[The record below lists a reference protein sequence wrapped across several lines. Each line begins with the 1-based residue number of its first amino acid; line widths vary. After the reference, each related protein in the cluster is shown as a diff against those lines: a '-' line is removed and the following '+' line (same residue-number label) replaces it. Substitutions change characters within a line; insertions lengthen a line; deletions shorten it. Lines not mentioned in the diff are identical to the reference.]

1 MGSGVSKNEALGN
14 IHVLI
19 IGGGYAGVQA
29 AAELLKVGV
38 AFTLVDP
45 KEYFHHCVG
54 ALRAAVNPE
63 YASKTAIPFREAFGD
78 SFVQG
83 SVVSLDLENHKAML
97 EGGREIAWTHCLVA
111 VGSLG
116 PVPGRSQQL
125 TMEGL
130 EQEAKMMAENIEKA
144 EKVVIIGG
152 GPVGFELAG
161 EIFDKY
167 KQEKKVTI
175 VSASDKLVS
184 NDFSEKFNASVKYL
198 WESAGVEVVVGKAD
212 LTTVKVNM
220 VEKQS
225 LHLGEVELEADLVIS
240 CIGMPPNKAE
250 VAKLLPATS
259 IDENGRVK
267 VDEYLAVEGCSN
279 VFALGDC
286 CNTAEHKMAAHAAVH
301 GETVVANIL
310 LEAGG
315 KSQKAYKQKF
325 VGMLVPFGASAG
337 AGSFNGWN
345 LPNFAVVMLKSGDLF
360 TSKYWATMGQ
370 KEKMPKL

>member
-1 MGSGVSKNEALGN
+1 M
-14 IHVLI
+14 
-19 IGGGYAGVQA
+19 
-29 AAELLKVGV
+29 
-38 AFTLVDP
+38 
-45 KEYFHHCVG
+45 
-54 ALRAAVNPE
+54 
-63 YASKTAIPFREAFGD
+63 
-78 SFVQG
+78 
-83 SVVSLDLENHKAML
+83 
-97 EGGREIAWTHCLVA
+97 
-111 VGSLG
+111 G
-116 PVPGRSQQL
+116 PVPGRSQQV

-130 EQEAKMMAENIEKA
+130 EQETKMMAENIEKA

-184 NDFSEKFNASVKYL
+184 NDFSDKFNTSVKYL

-212 LTTVKVNM
+212 LTTVKLNM

-225 LHLGEVELEADLVIS
+225 LQVGEVNLEADLVIS

-267 VDEYLAVEGCSN
+267 VDEYLAVEGCSH

-301 GETVVANIL
+301 GECLVVFFYKRLLLNSICTV
-310 LEAGG
+310 
-315 KSQKAYKQKF
+315 SQTKKRRDCGCQH
-325 VGMLVPFGASAG
+325 P
-337 AGSFNGWN
+337 
-345 LPNFAVVMLKSGDLF
+345 
-360 TSKYWATMGQ
+360 T
-370 KEKMPKL
+370 

>member
-1 MGSGVSKNEALGN
+1 
-14 IHVLI
+14 
-19 IGGGYAGVQA
+19 
-29 AAELLKVGV
+29 
-38 AFTLVDP
+38 
-45 KEYFHHCVG
+45 
-54 ALRAAVNPE
+54 
-63 YASKTAIPFREAFGD
+63 
-78 SFVQG
+78 
-83 SVVSLDLENHKAML
+83 
-97 EGGREIAWTHCLVA
+97 
-111 VGSLG
+111 
-116 PVPGRSQQL
+116 
-125 TMEGL
+125 MEGL

-212 LTTVKVNM
+212 LTTVKLNM

-225 LHLGEVELEADLVIS
+225 LQVGEVDLEADLVIS

-279 VFALGDC
+279 VFALRDC

-301 GETVVANIL
+301 GECL
-310 LEAGG
+310 SCDYL
-315 KSQKAYKQKF
+315 
-325 VGMLVPFGASAG
+325 
-337 AGSFNGWN
+337 
-345 LPNFAVVMLKSGDLF
+345 
-360 TSKYWATMGQ
+360 
-370 KEKMPKL
+370 

>member
-1 MGSGVSKNEALGN
+1 MKLLVTSTSSSSEEDMQACRLFLSLFCLLTISV
-14 IHVLI
+14 I
-19 IGGGYAGVQA
+19 ICTQA

-54 ALRAAVNPE
+54 ALRAAVNPGNFLDQHISSQSSHHYSE

-97 EGGREIAWTHCLVA
+97 EGGKKFFVVPLFFFLDLEPYHSHWHVPGREIAWTHCLVA

-116 PVPGRSQQL
+116 PVPGRSQQV

-212 LTTVKVNM
+212 LSTVKLNM
-220 VEKQS
+220 VDKQS
-225 LHLGEVELEADLVIS
+225 LHVGEVELEADLVIS

-301 GETVVANIL
+301 GECL
-310 LEAGG
+310 SWCL
-315 KSQKAYKQKF
+315 
-325 VGMLVPFGASAG
+325 
-337 AGSFNGWN
+337 
-345 LPNFAVVMLKSGDLF
+345 
-360 TSKYWATMGQ
+360 
-370 KEKMPKL
+370 

>member
-1 MGSGVSKNEALGN
+1 MLE
-14 IHVLI
+14 
-19 IGGGYAGVQA
+19 GG
-29 AAELLKVGV
+29 EK
-38 AFTLVDP
+38 FFFDP
-45 KEYFHHCVG
+45 LF
-54 ALRAAVNPE
+54 
-63 YASKTAIPFREAFGD
+63 FF
-78 SFVQG
+78 
-83 SVVSLDLENHKAML
+83 LDLEHYHSYWHTP
-97 EGGREIAWTHCLVA
+97 GREIAWTHCLVA

-116 PVPGRSQQL
+116 PVPGRSQQV

-184 NDFSEKFNASVKYL
+184 NDFSDKFNASVKYL

-212 LTTVKVNM
+212 LTTVKLNM
-220 VEKQS
+220 VDKQS
-225 LHLGEVELEADLVIS
+225 LHVGEVDLEADLVIS

-267 VDEYLAVEGCSN
+267 VDEYLAVEGCSD

-301 GETVVANIL
+301 GECLVGVCKRLLLNSICTVSQIQKGETVVANIL

-315 KSQKAYKQKF
+315 KSQKAYKQVVPLQNLIMFVLFTIFNAHNVYKQKF

-345 LPNFAVVMLKSGDLF
+345 LPNFAVVRKWC
-360 TSKYWATMGQ
+360 TSDVGGVWSSTI
-370 KEKMPKL
+370 

>member
-1 MGSGVSKNEALGN
+1 
-14 IHVLI
+14 
-19 IGGGYAGVQA
+19 VQA
-29 AAELLKVGV
+29 AAELDKAGVG
-38 AFTLVDP
+38 FTLVDP

-63 YASKTAIPFREAFGD
+63 YTAKTAIPFREAFGD
-78 SFVQG
+78 RFVQG
-83 SVVSLDLENHKAML
+83 SVLSLDLETCKAVL
-97 EGGREIAWTHCLVA
+97 EGGREIAWSHCLVA

-116 PVPGRSQQL
+116 PLPGRSLQL
-125 TMEGL
+125 TMGGL
-130 EQEAKMMAENIEKA
+130 EQEAKVMAENIEKA

-175 VSASDKLVS
+175 VSSSEKLVS
-184 NDFSEKFNASVKYL
+184 SDFSSKFDASVKYL

-212 LTTVKVNM
+212 LTSVKLNQ

-225 LHLGEVELEADLVIS
+225 LRIGETELEADLVIS

-250 VAKLLPATS
+250 VAKLLPASS
-259 IDENGRVK
+259 IDETGRAK
-267 VDEYLAVEGCSN
+267 VDEFLAVEGCSN

-286 CNTAEHKMAAHAAVH
+286 CNTPEHKMAAHAAVH
-301 GETVVANIL
+301 AETVVANIL
-310 LEAGG
+310 LEAEG
-315 KSQKAYKQKF
+315 KARKAYKQKF
-325 VGMLVPFGASAG
+325 VGMLVPFGAKAG
-337 AGSFNGWN
+337 AGSFDGWN
-345 LPNFAVVMLKSGDLF
+345 LPNFAVVMLKSSDLF

-370 KEKMPKL
+370 KEKMPNA

>member
-1 MGSGVSKNEALGN
+1 MEHHHS
-14 IHVLI
+14 HV
-19 IGGGYAGVQA
+19 
-29 AAELLKVGV
+29 
-38 AFTLVDP
+38 P
-45 KEYFHHCVG
+45 
-54 ALRAAVNPE
+54 
-63 YASKTAIPFREAFGD
+63 
-78 SFVQG
+78 
-83 SVVSLDLENHKAML
+83 
-97 EGGREIAWTHCLVA
+97 GREIAWTHCLVA

-116 PVPGRSQQL
+116 PVPGRSQQV

-184 NDFSEKFNASVKYL
+184 NDFSDKFNASVKYL

-212 LTTVKVNM
+212 LTTVKLNM

-225 LHLGEVELEADLVIS
+225 LQVGEVDLEADLVIS

-267 VDEYLAVEGCSN
+267 VDEYLAVDGCSD

-301 GETVVANIL
+301 GEFL
-310 LEAGG
+310 
-315 KSQKAYKQKF
+315 
-325 VGMLVPFGASAG
+325 
-337 AGSFNGWN
+337 
-345 LPNFAVVMLKSGDLF
+345 
-360 TSKYWATMGQ
+360 
-370 KEKMPKL
+370 